1 MVKLEDAVVA
11 RLSSHGT
18 TFEVLVDPEL
28 ALSLRMGGN
37 VDMRSLL
44 ASDKIFKDSK
54 KGDVASEEMIR
65 KVFGTTDVFKVAE
78 QIVKRG
84 EVQVTTEQRRRM
96 REQRLKQVV
105 ALISRRA
112 VNPQTGLP
120 HPPAR
125 IESAINEAK
134 VQIDEY
140 KSAEEQIPRIVKALA
155 PILPLK
161 FETKRIAIKIP
172 ASYVGR
178 VQRTVR
184 EFGTVKQEQWLNDG
198 SWAVVVEI
206 PAGVQGEFF
215 DKLNELTRGEV
226 ETKVLQ

>member
-28 ALSLRMGGN
+28 ALSLRMGGS

-54 KGDVASEEMIR
+54 RGDVASEEMIR

-78 QIVKRG
+78 QIVKKG

-105 ALISRRA
+105 ATIARRA

-125 IESAINEAK
+125 IEAAINEAR
-134 VQIDEY
+134 VHIDEY
-140 KSAEEQIPRIVKALA
+140 KSAEEQIPKIVKALT

-161 FETKRIAIKIP
+161 FETRRIAIKIP
-172 ASYVGR
+172 ASYVGK

-184 EFGTVKQEQWLNDG
+184 DFGTVKQEQWLNDG

-215 DKLNELTRGEV
+215 DKLNDLTRGEV
-226 ETKVLQ
+226 ETKVL

>member
-1 MVKLEDAVVA
+1 MVKLDDAVIA
-11 RLSSHGT
+11 RLPSHGT

-28 ALSLRMGGN
+28 ALTLRTGGT

-44 ASDKIFKDSK
+44 ATDKVFKDSK
-54 KGDVASEEMIR
+54 KGDEASEEMI
-65 KVFGTTDVFKVAE
+65 KKAFGTNDFQKVAE
-78 QIVKRG
+78 QIIKRG

-96 REQRLKQVV
+96 REQRMKQVV
-105 ALISRRA
+105 ATISRRA
-112 VNPQTGLP
+112 INPQTGLP

-125 IESAINEAK
+125 VEAAINEAK

-140 KSAEEQIPRIVKALA
+140 KSAEEQVPKIVKVLL

-172 ASYVGR
+172 ANHVGR
-178 VQRTVR
+178 AQRTVR
-184 EFGTVKQEQWLNDG
+184 EFGMLKQEQWLGDG
-198 SWAVVVEI
+198 SWAAIVEI

-215 DKLNELTRGEV
+215 DKLNDLTRGEA
-226 ETKVLQ
+226 EAKVL

>member
-28 ALSLRMGGN
+28 ALSLRTGGS

-65 KVFGTTDVFKVAE
+65 KVFGTTDVYKVAE
-78 QIVKRG
+78 QIVKKG
-84 EVQVTTEQRRRM
+84 EVQITTEQRRRM

-105 ALISRRA
+105 AIISRRA

-125 IESAINEAK
+125 IETAINEAK

-140 KSAEEQIPRIVKALA
+140 KSAEEQIPKIVKALV

-161 FETKRIAIKIP
+161 FESKRIAVKIP

-184 EFGTVKQEQWLNDG
+184 EFGVVKQEQWLNDG

-215 DKLNELTRGEV
+215 DRLNDLTRGEA
-226 ETKVLQ
+226 ETKVL

>member
-18 TFEVLVDPEL
+18 NFEVLVDPEL
-28 ALSLRMGGN
+28 ALSLRMGES
-37 VDMRSLL
+37 VDLRNLL
-44 ASDKIFKDSK
+44 ASDKIFKDSR

-65 KVFGTTDVFKVAE
+65 KVFGTTDVLKVAE

-84 EVQVTTEQRRRM
+84 EVQITTEQRRRM

-105 ALISRRA
+105 AMISRRA
-112 VNPQTGLP
+112 INPQTGLP

-125 IESAINEAK
+125 IEAAISEAK
-134 VQIDEY
+134 VQIDEH
-140 KSAEEQIPRIVKALA
+140 KSAEEQLPKIVKALS

-172 ASYVGR
+172 ATYVGR
-178 VQRTVR
+178 AQRTVR

-198 SWAVVVEI
+198 SWAAIVEI

-215 DKLNELTRGEV
+215 DKLNDLTRGEV
-226 ETKVLQ
+226 ETKVL